1 MNPEAPTE
9 VDDETD
15 NWPVPDE
22 YEQTLCAIKRSF
34 AVQALRV
41 YVNGHFVEPADVNG
55 ILANGLVE
63 LHFTLKHFHISRSGE
78 KDFDSFTAVIE
89 QIIVLKPGVPK
100 APNAY
105 KRKGPREGPVVVK
118 KPRVEVEQ
126 TCTFIIY
133 R

>member
-1 MNPEAPTE
+1 VNPEAPTK

-15 NWPVPDE
+15 HWPVPDE
-22 YEQTLCAIKRSF
+22 FEQVLCALKRSF
-34 AVQALRV
+34 AVQPLRV
-41 YVNGHFVEPADVNG
+41 YVNDRFVEPKDVSG

-89 QIIVLKPGVPK
+89 QIIVLKTGAPK

-118 KPRVEVEQ
+118 RPRLDVKQ
-126 TCTFIIY
+126 ICKFNIH
-133 R
+133 